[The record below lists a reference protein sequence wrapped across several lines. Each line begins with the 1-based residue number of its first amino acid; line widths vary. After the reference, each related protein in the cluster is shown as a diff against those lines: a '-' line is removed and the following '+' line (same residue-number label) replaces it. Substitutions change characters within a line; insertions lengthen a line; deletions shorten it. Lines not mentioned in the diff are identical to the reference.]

1 MERLVKSEL
10 LYLLNSNSKKV
21 LNDQIRDAYEKLVKQ
36 IRSLESDKDYST
48 IYRVLNFTRIEFES
62 LQSHFR
68 YEQGEKCP

>member
-10 LYLLNSNSKKV
+10 LYLLNNNSKKV
-21 LNDQIRDAYEKLVKQ
+21 LNDQIRDAYEKLVEQ

-48 IYRVLNFTRIEFES
+48 IYRGLNFTRIEFVS